1 MAITWD
7 RARAAHLYRRAAF
20 GATPFDIERALDE
33 GLEATVDRLLDL
45 TVPNDALDARLSR
58 QTDLDLTKVGGILR
72 WWAIRLAWSA
82 RPLEERMTL
91 FLHDHFA
98 TAISKVGQPEPM
110 LEQNQLLRSHALG
123 NFTTLTTDIA
133 RDTAMLIWL
142 DNFTNVKDHPNEN
155 FGRELLELFLL
166 GHGNYSEED
175 VASAAKAFTGW
186 TISRNTRRFIFVDRL
201 HDHSQKTFLGSTGDW
216 DGDDIVRMACSE
228 VAHARFL
235 AEKLYFFFVHEHAE
249 ESVLEQFANV
259 YRDAG
264 TELRPLVR
272 AILTSEEMYTEHV
285 MWSKVKSPAD
295 HAITALRQLAI
306 DDDRAARVAGT
317 AMAAEG
323 QTLFN
328 PPDVAGWDG
337 GMQWINSASL
347 LTRMNFGAPLLN
359 WFDPARFLEGSSW
372 STAAELVDV
381 YLDRLGPLDVPAA
394 TRLALEGYVAPG
406 GALPSGSTLTWRMRG
421 LAQMVISLP
430 EWQKY

>member
-1 MAITWD
+1 MAIAWD

-20 GATPFDIERALDE
+20 GATPADLERALDE

-45 TVPNDALDARLSR
+45 DVPNDALDARLAA
-58 QTDLDLTKVGGILR
+58 QTDLDLTRLGGILR
-72 WWAIRLAWSA
+72 WWTIRLVWSA

-98 TAISKVGQPEPM
+98 TAISKVGQPGPM
-110 LEQNQLLRSHALG
+110 LEQNELLRRHALG
-123 NFTTLTTDIA
+123 NFSTLTTDVA
-133 RDTAMLIWL
+133 RDVAMLIWL
-142 DNFTNVKDHPNEN
+142 DNRTNVKDHPNEN

-186 TISRNTRRFIFVDRL
+186 TISRQTRRFVFVDRL
-201 HDHSQKTFLGSTGDW
+201 HDHSQKTFLGRTGDW
-216 DGDDIVRMACSE
+216 DGEDIVRMACGE
-228 VAHARFL
+228 EAHARFL
-235 AEKLYFFFVHEHAE
+235 AEKLYHFFVHEHAE
-249 ESVLEQFANV
+249 ESVLARFANV

-264 TELRPLVR
+264 TELKPLLR
-272 AILTSEEMYTEHV
+272 AILTSEEMYSDHV

-317 AMAAEG
+317 AMSAEG

-347 LTRMNFGAPLLN
+347 LTRMNFGAPLLSV
-359 WFDPARFLEGSSW
+359 FDPARFLEGASW

-381 YLDRLGPLDVPAA
+381 YLDRLGPLDVPAT
-394 TRLALEGYVAPG
+394 TRAALEDYVAPG

>member
-1 MAITWD
+1 MAIAWD

-20 GATPFDIERALDE
+20 GATPADIERALDE

-45 TVPNDALDARLSR
+45 NVSNDALDARLAR
-58 QTDLDLTKVGGILR
+58 QTDLDLTKFGGILR
-72 WWAIRLAWSA
+72 WWAIRLVWSA

-110 LEQNQLLRSHALG
+110 LEQNQLLRRHALG

-142 DNFTNVKDHPNEN
+142 DNRTNVKDHPNEN

-186 TISRNTRRFIFVDRL
+186 TISRQTRRFAFVDRL
-201 HDHSQKTFLGSTGDW
+201 HDHSQKTFLARTGDW
-216 DGDDIVRMACSE
+216 DGDDIVSMACGE
-228 VAHARFL
+228 EAHARFL
-235 AEKLYFFFVHEHAE
+235 AEKLYFFFVHEHAG
-249 ESVLEQFANV
+249 ESVLERFANV

-264 TELRPLVR
+264 TELKPLVR
-272 AILTSEEMYTEHV
+272 AILTSEEMYSEHV
-285 MWSKVKSPAD
+285 LWSKVKSPAD

-317 AMAAEG
+317 AMSAEG

-381 YLDRLGPLDVPAA
+381 YLDRLGPLDVPAS
-394 TRLALEGYVAPG
+394 TRAALEGYVAPG

>member
-1 MAITWD
+1 MAIAWD
-7 RARAAHLYRRAAF
+7 RVRAAHLFRRAAF
-20 GATPFDIERALDE
+20 GATPADIERALDE

-45 TVPNDALDARLSR
+45 SVPNDALDARLAR

-72 WWAIRLAWSA
+72 WWAIRLVWSA

-110 LEQNQLLRSHALG
+110 LEQNQLLRRHALG

-142 DNFTNVKDHPNEN
+142 DNRTNVKDHPNEN

-186 TISRNTRRFIFVDRL
+186 TISRQTRRFIFVDRL
-201 HDHSQKTFLGSTGDW
+201 HDHSQKTFLGRTGDW
-216 DGDDIVRMACSE
+216 DGDDIVRMACDE
-228 VAHARFL
+228 EAHARFL

-249 ESVLEQFANV
+249 ESVLERFANV

-264 TELRPLVR
+264 TELKPLVR
-272 AILTSEEMYTEHV
+272 AILTSEEMYSEHV

-381 YLDRLGPLDVPAA
+381 YLDRLGPLDVPASTHA
-394 TRLALEGYVAPG
+394 ALEGYVAPG